1 MREEGLHTMLQS
13 LKNYSTEKII
23 SLLLSMASNS
33 SNENLAR
40 MTYLM
45 ELLPK
50 KDYYRER
57 IRWIRQL
64 IRENHPSIEFPRRI
78 LRDLHPNQ
86 RDKWISNLAVNHL
99 LSGTNKRKAWLD
111 REGYY
116 PPSTVVISPTMRCN
130 LSCYGCYAGDY
141 DKALELSREE
151 IDSVLTQMK
160 EMGVYFAV
168 ISGGEPFF
176 KEDIFDIFRKHSDM
190 AFLVF
195 THGGLIDERMVERL
209 IEVGNVMPAFSLEG
223 YEKETDERRG
233 TGHFRKVM
241 RAMDLLREAGLSF
254 CGSFTQTSRNT
265 DIITSSQY
273 IDMLVEKG
281 CFAVW
286 LFSYVPVGRRPDISL
301 MPTPEQRDLM
311 RRRTMEFRAEKPMIF
326 IDFWNDGPIISGC
339 IAGGRKY
346 FHINAN
352 GDIEPC
358 VFCHFAVDNIRRTTL
373 KEALRSPLFRM
384 IRERQGRHENLLR
397 PCMLIDHPE
406 VGREIFSSGGAYP
419 THRGAEEIFTG
430 LAEEMDG
437 YARHYAG
444 IADPA
449 WDKEFRGAACREK
462 ALLGGSKS

>member
-1 MREEGLHTMLQS
+1 MLQS
-13 LKNYSTEKII
+13 LKNYTTEKIV
-23 SLLLSMASNS
+23 SLLLSLATSA

-40 MTYLM
+40 MTHLM
-45 ELLPK
+45 ELIPK

-78 LRDLHPNQ
+78 LRELHPNQ
-86 RDKWISNLAVNHL
+86 RDKWITNLAVNHL
-99 LSGTNKRKAWLD
+99 LSGTNKRKAWAE

-116 PPSTVVISPTMRCN
+116 PPSTVVISTTMKCN
-130 LSCYGCYAGDY
+130 LACYGCYAGDY
-141 DKALELSREE
+141 SKALELTNAE

-176 KEDIFDIFRKHSDM
+176 KDDIFEIFRKHSDM

-195 THGGLIDERMVERL
+195 THGGLIDEAMVEKL

-223 YEKETDERRG
+223 YERETDERRG
-233 TGHFRKVM
+233 PGHFKKVM
-241 RAMDLLREAGLSF
+241 RAMDLLRENGLSF

-265 DIITSSQY
+265 DIITSDDY
-273 IDMLVEKG
+273 IDMLLAKG
-281 CFAVW
+281 VFALW
-286 LFSYVPVGRRPDISL
+286 LFTYVPVGREPNLEL
-301 MPTPEQRDLM
+301 MATPEQRDYL
-311 RRRTMEFRAEKPMIF
+311 RRRIVDFRATKPMLF
-326 IDFWNDGPIISGC
+326 VDFWNDGPIISGC

-358 VFCHFAVDNIRRTTL
+358 VFCHFAVDNIRRTTIR
-373 KEALRSPLFRM
+373 EALDSPLFRR
-384 IRERQGRHENLLR
+384 IRAVQGGHDNLLR

-406 VGREIFSSGGAYP
+406 AGRELFQSKGAYP
-419 THRGAEEIFTG
+419 THEGADAIFTG
-430 LAEEMDG
+430 LADRMDDYSRR
-437 YARHYAG
+437 YAAF
-444 IADPA
+444 ADPA
-449 WDKEFRGAACREK
+449 WEREFGSGREK
-462 ALLGGSKS
+462 RNRGCGKG

>member
-1 MREEGLHTMLQS
+1 MLRS

-23 SLLLSMASNS
+23 SLLLSLAGNS
-33 SNENLAR
+33 SNENLVR

-64 IRENHPSIEFPRRI
+64 IRDNHPSIEFPRRI

-86 RDKWISNLAVNHL
+86 RDKWIANLAVNHL

-141 DKALELSREE
+141 DKSLELSREE
-151 IDSVLTQMK
+151 IDSILMQMK

-176 KEDIFDIFRKHSDM
+176 KEDIFDVFKKHSDM

-233 TGHFRKVM
+233 PGHFRKVM
-241 RAMDLLREAGLSF
+241 HAMDLLREAGLSF

-265 DIITSSQY
+265 DIITSADY
-273 IDMLVEKG
+273 IDLLVEKG
-281 CFAVW
+281 CSAIW
-286 LFSYVPVGRRPDISL
+286 LFSYVPVGRKPDLSL

-311 RRRTMEFRAEKPMIF
+311 RRTTIEFRATKPMI
-326 IDFWNDGPIISGC
+326 IVDFWNDGPIISGC

-373 KEALRSPLFRM
+373 KEALRSPLFRT
-384 IRERQGRHENLLR
+384 IRERQGEHENLLR
-397 PCMLIDHPE
+397 PCMLIDHPD
-406 VGREIFSSGGAYP
+406 VGREIFSTEGAYP
-419 THRGAEEIFTG
+419 THGGAEQIFTG
-430 LAEEMDG
+430 LAAEMDG
-437 YARHYAG
+437 YARRYG
-444 IADPA
+444 EIADPA
-449 WDKEFRGAACREK
+449 WEKEFRGTSDREK
-462 ALLGGSKS
+462 KIRCGNKP

>member
-1 MREEGLHTMLQS
+1 MHMLQS
-13 LKNYSTEKII
+13 LKNYSKEKVV
-23 SLLLSMASNS
+23 SLLLSLAGNS
-33 SNENLAR
+33 SNENLVR

-45 ELLPK
+45 ELIPK
-50 KDYYRER
+50 KDYYREK
-57 IRWIRQL
+57 IRWIRQM
-64 IRENHPSIEFPRRI
+64 IRDNHPAMEFPRRI

-86 RDKWISNLAVNHL
+86 RDKWITNLAVNHL
-99 LSGTNKRKAWLD
+99 LSGTNKRKQWEQ

-141 DKALELSREE
+141 QRSLELSLEE
-151 IDSVLTQMK
+151 IDSVLLQMK

-176 KEDIFDIFRKHSDM
+176 KEDIFEIFKRHDDM

-195 THGGLIDERMVERL
+195 THGGLIDDAVVEKL

-233 TGHFRKVM
+233 PGHFQKVM
-241 RAMDLLREAGLSF
+241 KAMDLLRSAGISF

-265 DIITSSQY
+265 DIITSSEY
-273 IDMLVEKG
+273 MDMLVAKG
-281 CFAVW
+281 CYALW
-286 LFSYVPVGRRPDISL
+286 LFSYVPVGRNPDLGL
-301 MPTPEQRDLM
+301 MPTPDQRDLL
-311 RRRTMEFRAEKPMIF
+311 RRSIAQFRDEKPMVF
-326 IDFWNDGPIISGC
+326 VDFWNDGPIISGC

-373 KEALRSPLFRM
+373 REALASPLFRRV
-384 IRERQGRHENLLR
+384 REAQGEHDNLLR

-406 VGREIFSSGGAYP
+406 VGRELFRAEGAYP
-419 THRGAEEIFTG
+419 THEGADGIFNE
-430 LAEEMDG
+430 LAPAMDR
-437 YARHYAG
+437 YATDYGA
-444 IADPA
+444 IADAA
-449 WDKEFRGAACREK
+449 WEKEFGGAPRPVKRAGEGK
-462 ALLGGSKS
+462 G

>member
-1 MREEGLHTMLQS
+1 MLQS
-13 LKNYSTEKII
+13 IKNYSREKII
-23 SLLLSMASNS
+23 SLLLSLGANAST
-33 SNENLAR
+33 ENLVR

-50 KDYYRER
+50 KDYYRKR

-64 IRENHPSIEFPRRI
+64 IQENHPSIEFPRRI

-86 RDKWISNLAVNHL
+86 REKWITTLAVNHL
-99 LSGTNKRKAWLD
+99 LSGTNKRKAWAEK
-111 REGYY
+111 EGFY
-116 PPSTVVISPTMRCN
+116 PPSTVVISPTMQCN

-141 DKALELSREE
+141 DRSLELSLEE
-151 IDSVLTQMK
+151 IDSVLMQMK

-176 KEDIFDIFRKHSDM
+176 KKDIFEIFKKHSDM

-195 THGGLIDERMVERL
+195 THGGLIDEQMVEKL

-233 TGHFRKVM
+233 AGHFSKVM
-241 RAMDLLREAGLSF
+241 HAMDLLREAGLSF

-265 DIITSSQY
+265 DIITSDSY
-273 IDMLVEKG
+273 IDMLVAKG
-281 CFAVW
+281 CFALW
-286 LFSYVPVGRRPDISL
+286 LFSYVPIGRNPDLAL

-311 RRRTMEFRAEKPMIF
+311 RRRTAEYRAVKPLVMV
-326 IDFWNDGPIISGC
+326 DFWNDGPIISGC

-373 KEALRSPLFRM
+373 KEALNSPLFQT
-384 IRERQGRHENLLR
+384 IREAQGKHENLLR

-406 VGREIFSSGGAYP
+406 VGREMFLSEGVYSTHSGADQ
-419 THRGAEEIFTG
+419 IFTE
-430 LAEEMDG
+430 LSEKMDDYSASYG
-437 YARHYAG
+437 E
-444 IADPA
+444 IADQV
-449 WDKEFRGAACREK
+449 WEK
-462 ALLGGSKS
+462 DFCGDEDQGKTGITGCKR

>member
-1 MREEGLHTMLQS
+1 MLQS
-13 LKNYSTEKII
+13 LKNYTTEKVV
-23 SLLLSMASNS
+23 SLLLSMATSCS
-33 SNENLAR
+33 TENLVR

-45 ELLPK
+45 ELIPK

-57 IRWIRQL
+57 IRWFRQL
-64 IRENHPSIEFPRRI
+64 LRENHPSMEFPRRI
-78 LRDLHPNQ
+78 LRELHPHQ
-86 RDKWISNLAVNHL
+86 RDKWITNLAVNHL
-99 LSGTNKRKAWLD
+99 LSGTNKRKAWAEK
-111 REGYY
+111 EGYY

-141 DKALELSREE
+141 EKDLELSLEE
-151 IDSVLTQMK
+151 IDSVLCQMK

-176 KEDIFDIFRKHSDM
+176 KDDIFEIFARHSDM

-223 YEKETDERRG
+223 FEKETDERRG
-233 TGHFRKVM
+233 PGHFRKVM

-265 DIITSSQY
+265 DIITSDAY
-273 IDMLVEKG
+273 LNMLVEKG
-281 CFAVW
+281 CFALW
-286 LFSYVPVGRRPDISL
+286 LFSYVPVGRKPDLTL
-301 MPTPEQRDLM
+301 MPTPAQRDWM
-311 RRRTMEFRAEKPMIF
+311 RRRTIDYRATKPLVM

-346 FHINAN
+346 FHVNAN

-358 VFCHFAVDNIRRTTL
+358 VFCHIAVDNIRSTTIN
-373 KEALRSPLFRM
+373 EALKSSLFRR
-384 IRERQGRHENLLR
+384 IRQRQGEHDNLLR

-406 VGREIFSSGGAYP
+406 VGREMFNEVDVYSTHDGAS
-419 THRGAEEIFTG
+419 EIFTG
-430 LAEEMDG
+430 LADAMDD
-437 YARHYAG
+437 YAG
-444 IADPA
+444 RYAAIADQA
-449 WDKEFRGAACREK
+449 WEKEF
-462 ALLGGSKS
+462 GGEQCSAKKTGNAE

>member
-1 MREEGLHTMLQS
+1 MLQS
-13 LKNYSTEKII
+13 LKNYSKEKII
-23 SLLLSMASNS
+23 SLLLSMATSS
-33 SNENLAR
+33 SNENLVR

-86 RDKWISNLAVNHL
+86 RTKWISNLAVNHL
-99 LSGTNKRKAWLD
+99 LSGTNKRKEWLD

-141 DKALELSREE
+141 DKSLELSRDE
-151 IDSVLTQMK
+151 IDSILTQMK

-176 KEDIFDIFRKHSDM
+176 KEDIFDIFKKHSDM

-223 YEKETDERRG
+223 YERETDERRG
-233 TGHFRKVM
+233 AGHFRKVM
-241 RAMDLLREAGLSF
+241 HAMDLLREAGLSF

-265 DIITSSQY
+265 DIITSPGY
-273 IDMLVEKG
+273 IDLLVEKG
-281 CFAVW
+281 CSAIW
-286 LFSYVPVGRRPDISL
+286 LFSYVPVGREPDLSL

-311 RRRTMEFRAEKPMIF
+311 RRTTAEFRATKPMI
-326 IDFWNDGPIISGC
+326 IVDFWNDGPIISGC

-373 KEALRSPLFRM
+373 KEALNSPLFRL
-384 IRERQGRHENLLR
+384 IRERQGTHENLLR
-397 PCMLIDHPE
+397 PCMLIDHPD
-406 VGREIFSSGGAYP
+406 VGREIFAAQGVYP

-430 LAEEMDG
+430 LAAEMDG
-437 YARHYAG
+437 YACRYG
-444 IADPA
+444 DIADPA
-449 WDKEFRGAACREK
+449 WEKEFRGADGKGRLVRCGNKPR
-462 ALLGGSKS
+462 

>member
-1 MREEGLHTMLQS
+1 MLQS
-13 LKNYSTEKII
+13 LKNYSTEKIV
-23 SLLLSMASNS
+23 SLLLSLATNS

-45 ELLPK
+45 ELIPK

-64 IRENHPSIEFPRRI
+64 VRENHPSIEFPRRI

-86 RDKWISNLAVNHL
+86 RDKWITNLAVNHL
-99 LSGTNKRKAWLD
+99 LAGTNKRKAWAE

-116 PPSTVVISPTMRCN
+116 PPSTVVISPTMKCN

-141 DKALELSREE
+141 GRNLELSLEE
-151 IDSVLTQMK
+151 VDSILTQMK

-176 KEDIFDIFRKHSDM
+176 MPELFEIFRKHSDM

-195 THGGLIDERMVERL
+195 THGGLIDEAMVERL

-233 TGHFRKVM
+233 QGHFAKVM
-241 RAMDLLREAGLSF
+241 RAMDLLRTSGLSF

-265 DIITSSQY
+265 SVITDGSY
-273 IDMLVEKG
+273 IDMLLEKG
-281 CFAVW
+281 VFALW
-286 LFSYVPVGRRPDISL
+286 LFTYVPVGREPSL
-301 MPTPEQRDLM
+301 ELMATPEQRNLL
-311 RRRTMEFRAEKPMIF
+311 RLTVAEFRETKPMLF
-326 IDFWNDGPIISGC
+326 VDFWNDGPIISGC

-358 VFCHFAVDNIRRTTL
+358 VFCHYAVDNIRRTSL
-373 KEALRSPLFRM
+373 REALRSPLFQR
-384 IRERQGRHENLLR
+384 IRQSQGEHDNLLR

-406 VGREIFSSGGAYP
+406 VGREMFASEGVYP
-419 THRGAEEIFTG
+419 THGGAEEIFTE
-430 LAEEMDG
+430 LAGRMDEYSREYG
-437 YARHYAG
+437 E
-444 IADPA
+444 IADEA
-449 WDKEFRGAACREK
+449 WAKEFLPSGSTACQRK
-462 ALLGGSKS
+462 R

>member
-1 MREEGLHTMLQS
+1 MLRS

-23 SLLLSMASNS
+23 SLLLSLAGNS
-33 SNENLAR
+33 SNENLVR

-64 IRENHPSIEFPRRI
+64 IRDNHPSIEFPRRI

-86 RDKWISNLAVNHL
+86 RDKWIANLAVNHL

-141 DKALELSREE
+141 DKSLELSREE
-151 IDSVLTQMK
+151 IDSILMQMK

-176 KEDIFDIFRKHSDM
+176 KEDIFDVFKKHSDM

-233 TGHFRKVM
+233 PGHFRKVM
-241 RAMDLLREAGLSF
+241 HAMDLLREAGLSF

-265 DIITSSQY
+265 DIITSADY
-273 IDMLVEKG
+273 IDLLVEKG
-281 CFAVW
+281 CSAIW
-286 LFSYVPVGRRPDISL
+286 LFSYVPVGRKPDLSL

-311 RRRTMEFRAEKPMIF
+311 RRTTIEFRASKPMI
-326 IDFWNDGPIISGC
+326 IVDFWNDGPIISGC

-373 KEALRSPLFRM
+373 KEALRSPLFRT
-384 IRERQGRHENLLR
+384 IRERQGEHENLLR
-397 PCMLIDHPE
+397 PCMLIDHPD
-406 VGREIFSSGGAYP
+406 VGREIFSTEGVYP
-419 THRGAEEIFTG
+419 THGGAEQIFTG
-430 LAEEMDG
+430 LAAEMDG
-437 YARHYAG
+437 YARRYG
-444 IADPA
+444 EIADPA
-449 WDKEFRGAACREK
+449 WEKEFRGTSDREK
-462 ALLGGSKS
+462 KIRCGNKP